1 MLHQKCRVFIMWYL
15 FGKLAEGVTIDE
27 FLVNFPTVGREQ
39 LIQPLRLASL
49 LAEAKFHENSVAR
62 SSHPGR

>member
-1 MLHQKCRVFIMWYL
+1 MMWYL
-15 FGKLAEGVTIDE
+15 FGELAEGVTIDE
-27 FLVNFPTVGREQ
+27 FLAEFPTAGREQ

-49 LAEAKFHENSVAR
+49 LAEAKSHESPMAR